1 MPGQVRAGHFRWAA
15 MISVNAR
22 SPAVF
27 SAPNHS
33 ARVKASHGS
42 SSVSRVRVWT
52 AMTANSSSLSALSS
66 ASLVGKCR

>member
-1 MPGQVRAGHFRWAA
+1 MPGQLRAGHFCWAA

-27 SAPNHS
+27 SAPNHR

-52 AMTANSSSLSALSS
+52 AITANSSSVSALSS
-66 ASLVGKCR
+66 ASLVGKWR